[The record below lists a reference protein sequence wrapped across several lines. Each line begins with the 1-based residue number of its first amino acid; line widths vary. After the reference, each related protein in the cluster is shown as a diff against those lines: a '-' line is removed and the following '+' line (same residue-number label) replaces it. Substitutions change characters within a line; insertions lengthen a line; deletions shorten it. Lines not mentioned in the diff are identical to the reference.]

1 MKGLPGYLA
10 YRLFS
15 GLFGL
20 LPEPVMRKVGESLG
34 WVVSFIARDRFAMA
48 MRHQRRVQG
57 PEVDARRAA
66 RRAFVDYG
74 RYWAEIFWARPRR
87 REHILART
95 SIEGIEHLHA
105 ARDSGRGVILALPH
119 MGNWEA
125 AGLRAD
131 AEDTRVLAVAEEL
144 GNERIVQWF
153 IRMRNLMHID
163 VVIARRGARV
173 TGELL
178 KRLEEGGVVALPSD
192 RDIKG
197 RGVEVE
203 FFGETTTLPP
213 GPAALAERTG
223 AVLLPVG
230 TYFGPR
236 GRFDFEVHPPLE
248 VAPGGTREERVART
262 AQDLARAFETIIR
275 RAPEQWHLL
284 QPNWPS
290 DRE

>member
-10 YRLFS
+10 YRCFS

-20 LPEPVMRKVGESLG
+20 LPEPVMRGVGKALG
-34 WVVSFIARDRFAMA
+34 WVASFFARDRFAMA

-57 PEVDARRAA
+57 PDVNARRAA
-66 RRAFVDYG
+66 RRVFVHYG

-87 REHILART
+87 RRHILART
-95 SIEGIEHLHA
+95 SIEGIEILHE
-105 ARDSGRGVILALPH
+105 ARDSGRGIILALPH
-119 MGNWEA
+119 IGNWEA
-125 AGLRAD
+125 AGLRAS
-131 AEDTRVLAVAEEL
+131 EEQTRVLAVAEDL

-153 IRMRNLMHID
+153 IRMRNLMEID
-163 VVIARRGARV
+163 VLIARRGARV

-178 KRLEEGGVVALPSD
+178 KRLEAGGVVALPSD

-197 RGVEVE
+197 RGIPVE
-203 FFGETTTLPP
+203 FFGEATTLPA

-230 TYFGPR
+230 TYFGEG
-236 GRFDFEVHPPLE
+236 GRFDFVVEPPLE
-248 VAPGGTREERVART
+248 VAAGETREERVAGT
-262 AQDLARAFETIIR
+262 AQALATAFERIVR

-290 DRE
+290 DRP